1 MVGRKIGKGYQLYGF
16 THCIIKGKHVA
27 KCKICDKE
35 LQNTAEARMRAH
47 WYTCLSNG
55 SLLFLRNACT
65 VTPAAKE
72 IHELTHESTCKRQI
86 GCSGRA
92 NNLDY
97 AKRARTERDIIL
109 EGESASIRHE
119 KVNILNSPE
128 EQKARDDI
136 ILNELPSPESS
147 SKGSRSGNTY
157 ESVMKAKLEYF
168 KQKTNYL
175 NREMDNILI
184 ERNCLPFV
192 INAAAYENG
201 QDDGDLL
208 SNIENDSGVV
218 EDSVLYS
225 GDNSQLRQELENAAA
240 EYYHTKAV
248 CYARLAESSEYK
260 KTLLQLEM
268 RKLHLER
275 QQS

>member
-47 WYTCLSNG
+47 W
-55 SLLFLRNACT
+55 NACS

-72 IHELTHESTCKRQI
+72 IHELTHESTCKPEI

-97 AKRARTERDIIL
+97 AKRARTDHDLIL
-109 EGESASIRHE
+109 EDESASIRHE

-128 EQKARDDI
+128 EQKARDDT
-136 ILNELPSPESS
+136 ILKELPSPAS
-147 SKGSRSGNTY
+147 SKGSRSGKTC

-192 INAAAYENG
+192 INAAAYEDD
-201 QDDGDLL
+201 QDDGDVL

-268 RKLHLER
+268 KKLLLER

>member
-47 WYTCLSNG
+47 W
-55 SLLFLRNACT
+55 NACT

-147 SKGSRSGNTY
+147 FKGSRSGNTY
-157 ESVMKAKLEYF
+157 ESVMKAKLEFF
-168 KQKTNYL
+168 KQKTNFL

-184 ERNCLPFV
+184 ERNVMILK
-192 INAAAYENG
+192 
-201 QDDGDLL
+201 
-208 SNIENDSGVV
+208 IEKLNP
-218 EDSVLYS
+218 EIL
-225 GDNSQLRQELENAAA
+225 
-240 EYYHTKAV
+240 K
-248 CYARLAESSEYK
+248 
-260 KTLLQLEM
+260 LEM
-268 RKLHLER
+268 NREP
-275 QQS
+275 SNESIGS